1 MLNKD
6 EEHMVIYVY
15 SYNFSVGLK
24 FLKIKSWGNKN
35 KAQNCL
41 YVNTILAFSKITCV
55 CVYMQNLKE
64 WKEIFM
70 YEWQKLLLSSKHFV
84 LFSKVSANEQ
94 VFINK
99 NLIFLC
105 LFWRK
110 KDDEEETIDRS
121 LLPLSSYNLWVSTK
135 WKKIL
140 SLGKA

>member
-1 MLNKD
+1 
-6 EEHMVIYVY
+6 MVIYVY

-99 NLIFLC
+99 NLIF
-105 LFWRK
+105 FVYFEEKRMMRK
-110 KDDEEETIDRS
+110 RQLIEVCYLYQVTTFES
-121 LLPLSSYNLWVSTK
+121 LQNE
-135 WKKIL
+135 KKYYL
-140 SLGKA
+140 